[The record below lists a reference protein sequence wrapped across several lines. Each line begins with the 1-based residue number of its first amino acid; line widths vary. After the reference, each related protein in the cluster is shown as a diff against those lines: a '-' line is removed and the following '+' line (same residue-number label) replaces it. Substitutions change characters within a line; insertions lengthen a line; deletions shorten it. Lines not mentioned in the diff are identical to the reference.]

1 MKQFINN
8 LIICIF
14 YILFDI
20 LFCFLYIP
28 KPLPKMLYILLGILF
43 LLSLIILTKRKNDD
57 CIEVAMKRKS
67 IVIASLLDIV
77 FNFLIV
83 IIYLL
88 INILV
93 LKQSFLW
100 IGILII
106 ISYFLGANIF
116 FPSIAFRIIK
126 MSITNSRQMIFR
138 NIICLSLC
146 SIVFFFKKN
155 IIISCLAGMILSIDL
170 LVLFFKGQS
179 IIDSLLKINYI
190 QKVSHK

>member
-43 LLSLIILTKRKNDD
+43 LLLLIILTKRKNDD

-126 MSITNSRQMIFR
+126 MSITNSRQMLFR

-170 LVLFFKGQS
+170 IVLFFKGQS